1 MPKRRYERRE
11 PTHDWQEIRPLL
23 KDSAQIT
30 YEILRPVL
38 LWGQTP
44 KERGVETGMS
54 PRTIYYRA
62 NLFDQDRKSKRLNS
76 STSQNSYAVFCLKKK
91 NSPPPHLQRPPPASF
106 PSPLRCTPAPASPRG
121 SRHCLRPEQQKCQ
134 SRRASTRSPDSDRAP
149 A

>member
-11 PTHDWQEIRPLL
+11 PTHDWQQIRALF

-44 KERGVETGMS
+44 KERGAETGMS

-62 NLFDQDRKSKRLNS
+62 NLFNQAGMASL
-76 STSQNSYAVFCLKKK
+76 L
-91 NSPPPHLQRPPPASF
+91 PPE
-106 PSPLRCTPAPASPRG
+106 PLRPVPKQDKRELVLT
-121 SRHCLRPEQQKCQ
+121 RPFDGATQEGGYL
-134 SRRASTRSPDSDRAP
+134 
-149 A
+149 